1 MTLISYGRTLKRR
14 QILLG
19 FKQALHTMT
28 DITHKFALALHGG
41 AGAQSGRSYA
51 RAEAHLQNLA
61 EEGERM
67 LAAGASAVD
76 VVEKM
81 VREMEAS
88 GLYVAGRG
96 SAANSAGYVELDAA
110 IMDGTG
116 RNAGAVAAI
125 RDVKHPISAA
135 RALMEKT
142 PYVMLAGDGATKF
155 AAKHELETVEN
166 PEEYYTL
173 PDGTTAEDTQTE
185 TLAHGTVGAV
195 ALDKDGRLAAATST
209 GGVFG
214 KPEGRLGD
222 TPINGIGNW
231 ADSEVAISCTGVG
244 EYFILSGGAST
255 VANGVKLAG
264 DSLEDAV
271 WRLLDDVKSLNGD
284 GGVIA
289 INKDG
294 EIVMAYNSDGMKRAS
309 VSTEKPVSA
318 TTFAPCR

>member
-1 MTLISYGRTLKRR
+1 MTLNSRGHALKKR
-14 QILLG
+14 QILPG
-19 FKQALHTMT
+19 FKQALHIMT
-28 DITHKFALALHGG
+28 DKHKTYALALHGG
-41 AGAQSGRSYA
+41 AGAQKGRDYS
-51 RAEAHLQNLA
+51 RAETHLA
-61 EEGERM
+61 ELADKGNAM
-67 LAAGASAVD
+67 LAAGESAVD
-76 VVEKM
+76 VVEHM

-125 RDVKHPISAA
+125 RDAKHPISAA
-135 RALMEKT
+135 RALMDKT

-155 AAKHELETVEN
+155 AAKQGLETVED
-166 PEEYYTL
+166 PDEYYTL
-173 PDGTTAEDTQTE
+173 PDGTTAEDMASE

-195 ALDKDGRLAAATST
+195 ALDTDGRLAAATST

-222 TPINGIGNW
+222 TPINGVGNW
-231 ADSEVAISCTGVG
+231 ADNEVAISCTGVG
-244 EYFILSGGAST
+244 EYFILSGGASM
-255 VANGVKLAG
+255 VAGGVKLAG
-264 DSLEDAV
+264 DSLEKAV

-289 INKDG
+289 VNKAG

-309 VSTEKPVSA
+309 VSSNTPAKA
-318 TTFAPCR
+318 TTFEPCR